1 MYVSIALG
9 QYGIS
14 YERILAMS
22 RPELDGWIAA
32 LGRLQGA
39 PAAKN
44 KHRKQVKSLRQKQKQ
59 PIKQRG

>member
-1 MYVSIALG
+1 
-9 QYGIS
+9 
-14 YERILAMS
+14 MS